1 MFDRSHGMRVGCGN
15 WKRKC
20 HWRFGV
26 DLVPLFSYWV
36 MNVFGVG
43 RSTFR
48 TTAAAAAVRNV
59 QASRALATTAT
70 PYVPPA
76 SLGHVDSRPR
86 RSRVK
91 VKPESPT
98 FFTGRAGYYD
108 SIDSLENA
116 IHHSQ
121 RALKNLHLL
130 PLPAFA
136 KEALPPLQTVWK
148 SKEDMSS
155 LLSAK
160 LTTSRYRRVITLLS
174 QLNDH
179 RRIADVGEYSELS
192 SGLSTILEMFERDNK
207 AAVLA
212 RGVRRPVQF
221 DEYGR
226 SYTLGKRKE
235 SAARVWI
242 IPVKQQSTSRPA
254 ETQAASSNFGTVD
267 PISIVPDKAIA
278 QVTTTEILINGMPLS
293 KYFPLPADRERVVR
307 PFKLTGLLG
316 AYNVFAIVRGGGT
329 TGQSGAVAHGIAKG
343 LAAHVPDVE
352 LILRRCVYS
361 PLRVCV
367 SCFLTAVS
375 AKLSRRDPRMVERKK
390 TGLAKA
396 RKHVRLP
403 FLANRLS
410 VLTHL
415 HFIVCLGQA
424 LISYALCWYTIP
436 HSLHTSSTGHTISV
450 IRSPTK
456 FTV

>member
-1 MFDRSHGMRVGCGN
+1 MSQALPKSISF
-15 WKRKC
+15 
-20 HWRFGV
+20 RF
-26 DLVPLFSYWV
+26 PLHWV

-43 RSTFR
+43 RSTLR
-48 TTAAAAAVRNV
+48 TTSAAVRNV
-59 QASRALATTAT
+59 RTSRALATTAT

-76 SLGHVDSRPR
+76 SLEHVDPRPR
-86 RSRVK
+86 GPRVK
-91 VKPESPT
+91 TKPESPT

-136 KEALPPLQTVWK
+136 KEALPPLPTVWR
-148 SKEDMSS
+148 SKEDMSG

-160 LTTSRYRRVITLLS
+160 LTTSRYRRVTNLLT

-179 RRIADVGEYSELS
+179 RRIAEVGGYSELS

-212 RGVRRPVQF
+212 RGVRKPVKF

-242 IPVKQQSTSRPA
+242 IPAKQRAAPKLA
-254 ETQAASSNFGTVD
+254 ETQDTSSNFGTVD
-267 PISIVPDKAIA
+267 PISIAPGKPATP
-278 QVTTTEILINGMPLS
+278 VTATEILINGMSLS
-293 KYFPLPADRERVVR
+293 TYFPLPADRERVVR

-343 LAAHVPDVE
+343 LAAQVPEVE
-352 LILRRCVYS
+352 LMLRRCAY
-361 PLRVCV
+361 
-367 SCFLTAVS
+367 FLFPSTF
-375 AKLSRRDPRMVERKK
+375 P
-390 TGLAKA
+390 T
-396 RKHVRLP
+396 
-403 FLANRLS
+403 FLQSHQLN
-410 VLTHL
+410 
-415 HFIVCLGQA
+415 
-424 LISYALCWYTIP
+424 
-436 HSLHTSSTGHTISV
+436 
-450 IRSPTK
+450 
-456 FTV
+456 

>member
-1 MFDRSHGMRVGCGN
+1 MVGTGSECVTGALPLISF
-15 WKRKC
+15 
-20 HWRFGV
+20 RF
-26 DLVPLFSYWV
+26 PSRRV
-36 MNVFGVG
+36 MNVLGVG

-48 TTAAAAAVRNV
+48 TTAAVVRNV

-76 SLGHVDSRPR
+76 SLERVDPRPR

-91 VKPESPT
+91 AKPESPT

-148 SKEDMSS
+148 TKEDMTG

-160 LTTSRYRRVITLLS
+160 LTTSRYRRVTGLLS

-179 RRIADVGEYSELS
+179 RRIADVGGYSELS
-192 SGLSTILEMFERDNK
+192 SGLSTVLELFERDNK

-212 RGVRRPVQF
+212 RGVRKSVKF
-221 DEYGR
+221 DEHGR

-242 IPVKQQSTSRPA
+242 IPVKQRSVPTTPETRATSPD
-254 ETQAASSNFGTVD
+254 FGTVD
-267 PISIVPDKAIA
+267 PISIAPEKASVP
-278 QVTTTEILINGMPLS
+278 VTTTEILINGMPLS
-293 KYFPLPADRERVVR
+293 KYFPLPADRERIVR

-352 LILRRCVYS
+352 SILRRCEY
-361 PLRVCV
+361 L
-367 SCFLTAVS
+367 LYY
-375 AKLSRRDPRMVERKK
+375 
-390 TGLAKA
+390 
-396 RKHVRLP
+396 
-403 FLANRLS
+403 
-410 VLTHL
+410 
-415 HFIVCLGQA
+415 I
-424 LISYALCWYTIP
+424 YTP
-436 HSLHTSSTGHTISV
+436 
-450 IRSPTK
+450 
-456 FTV
+456 

>member
-1 MFDRSHGMRVGCGN
+1 
-15 WKRKC
+15 
-20 HWRFGV
+20 
-26 DLVPLFSYWV
+26 

-48 TTAAAAAVRNV
+48 TTAAVVRSV

-76 SLGHVDSRPR
+76 SLEHVDPRPR

-91 VKPESPT
+91 AKPESST

-136 KEALPPLQTVWK
+136 KEALPSLQTVWK

-160 LTTSRYRRVITLLS
+160 LTTSRYRRVTTLLT

-179 RRIADVGEYSELS
+179 RRIADVGGYSELS
-192 SGLSTILEMFERDNK
+192 SGLSTVLEMFERDNK

-212 RGVRRPVQF
+212 RGVRNPVKF
-221 DEYGR
+221 DEHGR

-242 IPVKQQSTSRPA
+242 IPVKQQATSKPA
-254 ETQAASSNFGTVD
+254 EAQAASPDFGTVD
-267 PISIVPDKAIA
+267 PISIAPDKTAA
-278 QVTTTEILINGMPLS
+278 PVTTTEILINGMPLS
-293 KYFPLPADRERVVR
+293 KYFPLPADREKVVR
-307 PFKLTGLLG
+307 PLKLTGLLG

-329 TGQSGAVAHGIAKG
+329 TGQSGAVAHGIARG
-343 LAAHVPDVE
+343 LAAHVPDVA
-352 LILRRCVYS
+352 LILRRCAYFPS
-361 PLRVCV
+361 ISTFPA
-367 SCFLTAVS
+367 FLQ
-375 AKLSRRDPRMVERKK
+375 
-390 TGLAKA
+390 
-396 RKHVRLP
+396 
-403 FLANRLS
+403 
-410 VLTHL
+410 L
-415 HFIVCLGQA
+415 HQLN
-424 LISYALCWYTIP
+424 
-436 HSLHTSSTGHTISV
+436 
-450 IRSPTK
+450 
-456 FTV
+456 

>member
-1 MFDRSHGMRVGCGN
+1 
-15 WKRKC
+15 
-20 HWRFGV
+20 
-26 DLVPLFSYWV
+26 
-36 MNVFGVG
+36 MNVLGVG

-48 TTAAAAAVRNV
+48 TTAAAVRNI
-59 QASRALATTAT
+59 QASRALGTTAT

-76 SLGHVDSRPR
+76 SLEHVDPRPR

-91 VKPESPT
+91 AKPESPA

-136 KEALPPLQTVWK
+136 KEALPPLRTVWK
-148 SKEDMSS
+148 TKEDMTS

-160 LTTSRYRRVITLLS
+160 LTTSRYGRITGLLG

-179 RRIADVGEYSELS
+179 RRIAEVGGYSELS
-192 SGLSTILEMFERDNK
+192 SGLSTILEVFERENK

-212 RGVRRPVQF
+212 RGIRKPVKF

-226 SYTLGKRKE
+226 SYTVGKRKE

-242 IPVKQQSTSRPA
+242 IPMKQKAPAPA
-254 ETQAASSNFGTVD
+254 EVQATSPNSDTMD
-267 PISIVPDKAIA
+267 PISISPEEEPTP
-278 QVTTTEILINGMPLS
+278 VTTTEILINGMPLS
-293 KYFPLPADRERVVR
+293 RYFPLPADRERIVR
-307 PFKLTGLLG
+307 PFKLTGLFG

-352 LILRRCVYS
+352 LILRRCTYF
-361 PLRVCV
+361 PLR
-367 SCFLTAVS
+367 
-375 AKLSRRDPRMVERKK
+375 
-390 TGLAKA
+390 
-396 RKHVRLP
+396 
-403 FLANRLS
+403 
-410 VLTHL
+410 
-415 HFIVCLGQA
+415 
-424 LISYALCWYTIP
+424 
-436 HSLHTSSTGHTISV
+436 
-450 IRSPTK
+450 
-456 FTV
+456 

>member
-1 MFDRSHGMRVGCGN
+1 
-15 WKRKC
+15 
-20 HWRFGV
+20 
-26 DLVPLFSYWV
+26 
-36 MNVFGVG
+36 MNVLGVG

-48 TTAAAAAVRNV
+48 TTAAVVRNV

-76 SLGHVDSRPR
+76 SLQHVDPRPR

-91 VKPESPT
+91 QKPESPT
-98 FFTGRAGYYD
+98 FFTGRAGFYD

-136 KEALPPLQTVWK
+136 KEALPPLPTVWK

-160 LTTSRYRRVITLLS
+160 LTTSRYRRVTSLLS
-174 QLNDH
+174 QLHDH
-179 RRIADVGEYSELS
+179 RRVADVGGYSELS
-192 SGLSTILEMFERDNK
+192 TGLSTILEIFERDNK

-212 RGVRRPVQF
+212 RGIRNPVKF

-235 SAARVWI
+235 SAARVWV
-242 IPVKQQSTSRPA
+242 IPVKQQAAPKPTEAQTTSD
-254 ETQAASSNFGTVD
+254 FGTVD
-267 PISIVPDKAIA
+267 PISISPDKPTAP
-278 QVTTTEILINGMPLS
+278 VTTTEILINGMPLS
-293 KYFPLPADRERVVR
+293 KYFPLPADRERIVR
-307 PFKLTGLLG
+307 PLKLTGLLG
-316 AYNVFAIVRGGGT
+316 AYNVFAIVRGGGS
-329 TGQSGAVAHGIAKG
+329 TGQSGAVAHGIANG

-352 LILRRCVYS
+352 LILRRCAYLPCHICS
-361 PLRVCV
+361 
-367 SCFLTAVS
+367 SCFLTVTT

-396 RKHVRLP
+396 RKRVSFSTLTSPRL
-403 FLANRLS
+403 LS
-410 VLTHL
+410 HL
-415 HFIVCLGQA
+415 HLTVRMGQA
-424 LISYALCWYTIP
+424 LIPYSFSFVL
-436 HSLHTSSTGHTISV
+436 LV
-450 IRSPTK
+450 IRYSTPRLRGVKYNSRSNTIRK
-456 FTV
+456 MGSISATGDVIKNHKVVERASKE

>member
-1 MFDRSHGMRVGCGN
+1 MGTGSESVTGASESI
-15 WKRKC
+15 
-20 HWRFGV
+20 
-26 DLVPLFSYWV
+26 LFRLSLSLA

-48 TTAAAAAVRNV
+48 TTAAVVRNV
-59 QASRALATTAT
+59 QASRALATAAT

-76 SLGHVDSRPR
+76 SLEHVDPRPR
-86 RSRVK
+86 RPRVK
-91 VKPESPT
+91 TKPESPT

-108 SIDSLENA
+108 SIDSLETA

-130 PLPAFA
+130 PLPVFA
-136 KEALPPLQTVWK
+136 KDALPRLQTVWK
-148 SKEDMSS
+148 SKEDMSG

-160 LTTSRYRRVITLLS
+160 LTTSRYRRVTGLLS

-179 RRIADVGEYSELS
+179 RRIADVGGYSELS
-192 SGLSTILEMFERDNK
+192 SGLSTLLEMFERDNK

-212 RGVRRPVQF
+212 RGIRNPVKF
-221 DEYGR
+221 DEHGR

-242 IPVKQQSTSRPA
+242 IPVKQQVTSEPTEA
-254 ETQAASSNFGTVD
+254 QATPSNFGTVD
-267 PISIVPDKAIA
+267 PISVTPDKIA
-278 QVTTTEILINGMPLS
+278 VPVTTTEILVNGMPLS

-352 LILRRCVYS
+352 LILRRCAYS
-361 PLRVCV
+361 TYNIYI
-367 SCFLTAVS
+367 SGFLTSTS

-396 RKHVRLP
+396 RKRVRLSLP
-403 FLANRLS
+403 MS
-410 VLTHL
+410 
-415 HFIVCLGQA
+415 
-424 LISYALCWYTIP
+424 P
-436 HSLHTSSTGHTISV
+436 HARSHTSTLHSTPGSSV
-450 IRSPTK
+450 DLAYVSLCLLGLQHLTYFSHLIYWGTQSL
-456 FTV
+456 

>member
-1 MFDRSHGMRVGCGN
+1 
-15 WKRKC
+15 
-20 HWRFGV
+20 
-26 DLVPLFSYWV
+26 

-48 TTAAAAAVRNV
+48 TTAAVVRNL

-76 SLGHVDSRPR
+76 SLEHVDPRPR

-91 VKPESPT
+91 AKPESPT

-121 RALKNLHLL
+121 QALKNLHLL

-148 SKEDMSS
+148 SKDDLSG

-160 LTTSRYRRVITLLS
+160 LTTSRYRRVTGLLS

-179 RRIADVGEYSELS
+179 RRIADVGGYSELS
-192 SGLSTILEMFERDNK
+192 SGLSTILEMFERSNK

-212 RGVRRPVQF
+212 RGIRNPVKF

-242 IPVKQQSTSRPA
+242 IPVKQQQATSKPS
-254 ETQAASSNFGTVD
+254 EGQATSSDFGTVD
-267 PISIVPDKAIA
+267 PISIASDKIA
-278 QVTTTEILINGMPLS
+278 APVTTTKILINGMPLS
-293 KYFPLPADRERVVR
+293 KYFPLPADREKVVR

-316 AYNVFAIVRGGGT
+316 AYHAFAIVRGGGT

-352 LILRRCVYS
+352 LILRRCAYFPCIS
-361 PLRVCV
+361 TFPA
-367 SCFLTAVS
+367 FLQ
-375 AKLSRRDPRMVERKK
+375 SRQ
-390 TGLAKA
+390 L
-396 RKHVRLP
+396 
-403 FLANRLS
+403 N
-410 VLTHL
+410 
-415 HFIVCLGQA
+415 
-424 LISYALCWYTIP
+424 
-436 HSLHTSSTGHTISV
+436 
-450 IRSPTK
+450 
-456 FTV
+456 

>member
-1 MFDRSHGMRVGCGN
+1 MFDRSHGVRVGCGN
-15 WKRKC
+15 RKRKRSLALQISEPISY
-20 HWRFGV
+20 RF
-26 DLVPLFSYWV
+26 SSRRV

-48 TTAAAAAVRNV
+48 FATAAVRNA

-76 SLGHVDSRPR
+76 SLEHVDPRPR
-86 RSRVK
+86 RPRMK

-148 SKEDMSS
+148 SKEDMSG

-160 LTTSRYRRVITLLS
+160 LTTSRYRRVTGLLS

-179 RRIADVGEYSELS
+179 RRIADVGGYSELS
-192 SGLSTILEMFERDNK
+192 SGLSTVLEMFERDNK

-212 RGVRRPVQF
+212 RGVRRPVKF

-242 IPVKQQSTSRPA
+242 IPVKQQTAPKPA
-254 ETQAASSNFGTVD
+254 EASPTSTDFDARD
-267 PISIVPDKAIA
+267 PISITPDKAA
-278 QVTTTEILINGMPLS
+278 APVTTTEIIINGMPLS
-293 KYFPLPADRERVVR
+293 KYFPLPADRERIVR

-352 LILRRCVYS
+352 LILRRCAYL
-361 PLRVCV
+361 PFHIRT
-367 SCFLTAVS
+367 SCFLTTAS

-396 RKHVRLP
+396 RKRVRLS
-403 FLANRLS
+403 FLAS
-410 VLTHL
+410 PPPVLTFL
-415 HFIVCLGQA
+415 
-424 LISYALCWYTIP
+424 
-436 HSLHTSSTGHTISV
+436 
-450 IRSPTK
+450 R
-456 FTV
+456 FTVRLG

>member
-1 MFDRSHGMRVGCGN
+1 MFDRSHDARVGYGN

-20 HWRFGV
+20 HLALKGRSPSAF
-26 DLVPLFSYWV
+26 PLHWV
-36 MNVFGVG
+36 ILMNVLGVG

-48 TTAAAAAVRNV
+48 TTAAVVRSV
-59 QASRALATTAT
+59 QASRTLATTAT

-76 SLGHVDSRPR
+76 SLEGVDPRPR
-86 RSRVK
+86 RSQVK
-91 VKPESPT
+91 AKPDSPT

-130 PLPAFA
+130 PLPVFA

-148 SKEDMSS
+148 SKEDMTN

-160 LTTSRYRRVITLLS
+160 LTTSRYRRVTMLLG

-179 RRIADVGEYSELS
+179 RRIADVGGYSELS
-192 SGLSTILEMFERDNK
+192 SGLSTILEVFERDNK

-212 RGVRRPVQF
+212 RGVRKPVKF

-242 IPVKQQSTSRPA
+242 IPVKQQTTSAPA
-254 ETQAASSNFGTVD
+254 PAAEAQATSSDFGTVD
-267 PISIVPDKAIA
+267 PISIAPEKGHATIP
-278 QVTTTEILINGMPLS
+278 TTEILINGMPLS
-293 KYFPLPADRERVVR
+293 KYFPLPADRERIVR
-307 PFKLTGLLG
+307 PFKLTGLFG

-352 LILRRCVYS
+352 LILRRCVYL
-361 PLRVCV
+361 PLPWH
-367 SCFLTAVS
+367 FLIYDI
-375 AKLSRRDPRMVERKK
+375 L
-390 TGLAKA
+390 
-396 RKHVRLP
+396 RLYQ
-403 FLANRLS
+403 LN
-410 VLTHL
+410 
-415 HFIVCLGQA
+415 
-424 LISYALCWYTIP
+424 
-436 HSLHTSSTGHTISV
+436 
-450 IRSPTK
+450 
-456 FTV
+456 